1 MDKKRVL
8 FVDDEANVLQGLQRM
23 LRPLR
28 DEWDIE
34 TAGSGPEALARMA
47 QVGFDVIVSDMR
59 MPGMDGAQLL
69 TEVRQRFP
77 QTIRIILSGQSDQE
91 SILRSVG
98 PTHQYLSKPCS
109 TEMLKAT
116 VGRACAVRDLLA
128 QDTLRQLLSK
138 IHNLPSLPSL
148 YLEVM
153 KELQSP
159 DASIERVGKIIAKDP
174 AMSAKILQLV
184 NSAFFGFP
192 TRITHPSRAVTILG
206 LEKVKSLVLSIHVF
220 SEFQAAQLPGF
231 SLEILWEH
239 SIKVANFSKLIAK
252 DVAAAPAMVDDCFS
266 AGLLHDTGRLILA
279 GNMARE
285 YGQMLAL
292 VQQKKI
298 SQEEAEQE
306 VFGATHA
313 EVGAYL
319 LGLWGL
325 PHPIIEAVAFH
336 HTPRECFNLEFSPLA
351 AVHSA
356 DVLDHEM
363 RHTGEENYVSRA
375 DLLYLQTCSLA
386 DKFPGWR
393 AACLA
398 EAQKACLPETDQQ
411 EGGKN
416 E

>member
-1 MDKKRVL
+1 MDKKRIL

-34 TAGSGPEALARMA
+34 TAGSGTDALARMA

-69 TEVRQRFP
+69 TEVRQRYP

-91 SILRSVG
+91 TILRSVG

-109 TEMLKAT
+109 AEMLKAT
-116 VGRACAVRDLLA
+116 VGRACAIRDLLS
-128 QDTLRQLLSK
+128 QDALRQLLSK

-206 LEKVKSLVLSIHVF
+206 LEKVKALVLSIHVF
-220 SEFQAAQLPGF
+220 SEFNSAKLPGF
-231 SLEILWEH
+231 SLDILWDH
-239 SIKVANFSKLIAK
+239 SIKTANFAKLIAK
-252 DVAAAPAMVDDCFS
+252 DMGAPPALVDDCFS

-279 GNMARE
+279 GNMTDE
-285 YGQMLAL
+285 YSQMLAL
-292 VQQKKI
+292 VQKTKC
-298 SQEEAEQE
+298 SLETAEME
-306 VFGATHA
+306 IFSASHA

-325 PHPIIEAVAFH
+325 PHPIIEAIAFH
-336 HTPRECFNLEFSPLA
+336 HVPSQCFNLEFSPLA
-351 AVHSA
+351 AVHAA
-356 DVLDHEM
+356 DCLDHEQK
-363 RHTGEENYVSRA
+363 HAADANYLAQLDMNYLRA
-375 DLLYLQTCSLA
+375 CSLA
-386 DKFPGWR
+386 DKLPAWR

-398 EAQKACLPETDQQ
+398 ETQNACLPDSEKK
-411 EGGKN
+411 EGDCN